1 MKLLLAI
8 SSSSAEASAAL
19 VMPNSIVASKKL
31 GGTSHSKTLMPA
43 IDEMLNEYNVSLSDI
58 DGIAVDI
65 GPGSF
70 TGVRI
75 GVATANGLAFGAN
88 KPIIGVT
95 SLLALRHSIPKYD
108 VVAALIDAKH
118 DSVYAAIYN
127 KDSEIFPACAT
138 PIEELLHHIPSN
150 CVCIGDG
157 ALAYKDKIHF
167 AHPYVRF
174 AIKDE
179 EDNLCASNFPCAVSV
194 AMAAFAL
201 YEKDKSCSLSQ
212 VEPTYFRPS
221 QAERMRDIKAEAE
234 EPEEPD
240 EPEEQFE

>member
-19 VMPNSIVASKKL
+19 VMPNSIVASKAWRYE
-31 GGTSHSKTLMPA
+31 SFKTLMPA

-65 GPGSF
+65 GPLIY
-70 TGVRI
+70 RC
-75 GVATANGLAFGAN
+75 AHWCRHCKWACFGAN

-95 SLLALRHSIPKYD
+95 SALALRHSIPKYD

-174 AIKDE
+174 ALKDE

-201 YEKDKSCSLSQ
+201 YEKDKSCALSQ